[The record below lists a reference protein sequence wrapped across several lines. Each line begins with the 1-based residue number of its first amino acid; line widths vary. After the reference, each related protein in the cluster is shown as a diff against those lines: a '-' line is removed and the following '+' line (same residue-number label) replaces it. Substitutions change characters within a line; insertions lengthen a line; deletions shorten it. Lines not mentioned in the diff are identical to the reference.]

1 MHKVNYM
8 HKVSKKIV
16 EYMEA
21 NSLNTLFVGKNAGL
35 KDSINL
41 GRINN
46 QNFVSIP
53 YNMLIQMLEYKC
65 KLKGITFIVVNE
77 AYTSKCSFMDNEKIC
92 KHKVY
97 AGSRIRR
104 GLFVTKN
111 GLRLNADIN
120 GALNIMVL
128 GCNKINV
135 KRDALVIEP
144 ANMRFV
150 VNPIRLTLSQ

>member
-1 MHKVNYM
+1 
-8 HKVSKKIV
+8 
-16 EYMEA
+16 
-21 NSLNTLFVGKNAGL
+21 
-35 KDSINL
+35 
-41 GRINN
+41 
-46 QNFVSIP
+46 
-53 YNMLIQMLEYKC
+53 MLIQMLEYKC
-65 KLKGITFIVVNE
+65 KLKGITFITVNE
-77 AYTSKCSFMDNEKIC
+77 AYTSKCSFIDNEKIC

>member
-1 MHKVNYM
+1 MKHTLQSA
-8 HKVSKKIV
+8 VSWTMK
-16 EYMEA
+16 
-21 NSLNTLFVGKNAGL
+21 
-35 KDSINL
+35 
-41 GRINN
+41 R
-46 QNFVSIP
+46 FVSTK
-53 YNMLIQMLEYKC
+53 YN
-65 KLKGITFIVVNE
+65 V
-77 AYTSKCSFMDNEKIC
+77 
-92 KHKVY
+92 
-97 AGSRIRR
+97 GSRIRR

>member
-1 MHKVNYM
+1 
-8 HKVSKKIV
+8 
-16 EYMEA
+16 
-21 NSLNTLFVGKNAGL
+21 
-35 KDSINL
+35 
-41 GRINN
+41 
-46 QNFVSIP
+46 
-53 YNMLIQMLEYKC
+53 MLEYKC

-144 ANMRFV
+144 ANMGFV

>member
-1 MHKVNYM
+1 MHKSSDFIIKHCVE
-8 HKVSKKIV
+8 HKIANIV
-16 EYMEA
+16 I
-21 NSLNTLFVGKNAGL
+21 GKN
-35 KDSINL
+35 KEWKQEMNL
-41 GRINN
+41 GKKTN